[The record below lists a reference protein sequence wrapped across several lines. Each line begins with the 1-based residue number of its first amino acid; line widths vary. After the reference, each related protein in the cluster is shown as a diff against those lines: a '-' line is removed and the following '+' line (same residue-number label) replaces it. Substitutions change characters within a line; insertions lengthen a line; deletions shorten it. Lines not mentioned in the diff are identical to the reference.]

1 MCIRM
6 LQYNIFWIKYV
17 GGWAAQNSKKKKK
30 KKKKLLEKIKIQNF
44 EFEVPHTKSFNIN

>member
-1 MCIRM
+1 MWEVEQLKI
-6 LQYNIFWIKYV
+6 Q
-17 GGWAAQNSKKKKK
+17 KKKKK

>member
-1 MCIRM
+1 MWEVEQLKI
-6 LQYNIFWIKYV
+6 QK
-17 GGWAAQNSKKKKK
+17 KKKKK

>member
-1 MCIRM
+1 MWEVEQLKI
-6 LQYNIFWIKYV
+6 Q
-17 GGWAAQNSKKKKK
+17 KK